1 MDKLILGTLIIFLTT
16 ASAISGA
23 SVAVKQKNKEIE
35 AIKANPTL
43 LNMPDMKGGNMALTM
58 DEVSKHT
65 KPNDC
70 WLVIDS
76 KVYDVSSYLNL
87 HPGGV
92 GAITA
97 NCGREVTGLF
107 ASIHSNWAWDLL
119 SKYKLGD
126 LGGTAMP
133 QKLISGVTNT
143 NGNADF
149 NALQEVL
156 GSKYPNAEIIK
167 IKPKKG
173 GVYEAK
179 LVYDNILYEVRF
191 TADGQIL
198 KEEVENDKYD
208 WSFLKA
214 FDFDDFFEE
223 EDDD

>member
-16 ASAISGA
+16 ASAISGV

-58 DEVSKHT
+58 SEVSRHT

-76 KVYDVSSYLNL
+76 KVYDVSSYLDL

-92 GAITA
+92 GTITA
-97 NCGREVTGLF
+97 KCGREVTGLF

-119 SKYKLGD
+119 KKYKIGD
-126 LGGTAMP
+126 LGGV
-133 QKLISGVTNT
+133 KSNISTPSVQTNE
-143 NGNADF
+143 NGIFAS
-149 NALQEVL
+149 LREVL
-156 GSKYPNAEIIK
+156 NKIYPKAEIIK
-167 IKPKKG
+167 IKPKKEG
-173 GVYEAK
+173 IYEAK
-179 LVYDNILYEVRF
+179 LVYKNILYEVLL
-191 TADGQIL
+191 TQDGKVV

-208 WSFLKA
+208 WSFLKV
-214 FDFDDFFEE
+214 FDFDDVFEE
-223 EDDD
+223 DGN